1 MTSLEVIEKVLREH
15 CRVTLAVAPET
26 KLLEDLGLDSVGL
39 LTLLTELENH
49 YQTVLQE
56 DFSNPPATVGALAQW
71 LDSQIA

>member
-1 MTSLEVIEKVLREH
+1 MTTLQVIEKVLREH
-15 CRVTLAVAPET
+15 CRVTATVTPDT

-56 DFSNPPATVGALAQW
+56 DFSNPPATVGELAQW
-71 LDSQIA
+71 LDSQTA